1 MNRLHHSLLGFALAM
16 VPVPGFA
23 QQSSI
28 VGAWE
33 PTAYVLESGTSHA
46 VDGRI
51 FFTDIDWTV
60 LFFVSDGDGLKRGS
74 AEGGT
79 YTTDGDELVF
89 AHRFH
94 LSVGEEM
101 EGMPASALRMEMRPV
116 GEATLE
122 ASTFN
127 VEGDGMTLFFPSGNR
142 MEFRRASSF

>member
-1 MNRLHHSLLGFALAM
+1 MALGLALVAH
-16 VPVPGFA
+16 PVPGVA

-33 PTAYVLESGTSHA
+33 PTAYVLASGMSHTI
-46 VDGRI
+46 DGRI

-60 LFFVSDGDGLKRGS
+60 LFFVTDGDDVKRGS

-89 AHRFH
+89 THRFH

-101 EGMPASALRMEMRPV
+101 EGLPASALRMELRPV
-116 GEATLE
+116 GEGTLE
-122 ASTFN
+122 ASTYR